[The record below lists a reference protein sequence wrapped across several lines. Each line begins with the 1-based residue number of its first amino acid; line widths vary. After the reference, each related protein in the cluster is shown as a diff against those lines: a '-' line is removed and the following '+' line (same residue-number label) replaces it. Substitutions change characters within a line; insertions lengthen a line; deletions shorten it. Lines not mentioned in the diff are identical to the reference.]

1 MLKRISFY
9 LLFLL
14 LSLGFILGLFL
25 LSRQRFPSKVADQDT
40 LSLLQPNVS
49 PDSVLG
55 RQQWQSDVRHD
66 SILFSLEKQGKYKE
80 ALIYLQGVERRR
92 GGPFSTPF
100 YLLSKGNIYYAAH
113 DYDSASHYYN
123 LASTSID
130 AHIAAEAQRRMCL
143 VEAAKGNYRLAYQFY
158 NYYHELLNLDLSQEE
173 SRDLYIKYKE
183 IQMQNQVANL
193 ELSKRWREVWLLVLS
208 LAFLITGAGA
218 YIYYSHHR
226 RKERERDLQAE
237 ALRLNQENEMLKQA
251 EELQRLRRNEAELS
265 VKQAEVL
272 QQQAELREKEAM
284 QRESL
289 FRRMSA
295 VHKIPSL
302 GKEEECQGKILLT
315 DFDWEEIRQ
324 TVDEGYYGFTRRLQK
339 DFEEL
344 TLSDLHFCCLL
355 KINVSLQDLS
365 DIYCISKTSI
375 SKKKFRLKR
384 DKFHLEESDLSLD
397 DFLRAY

>member
-1 MLKRISFY
+1 
-9 LLFLL
+9 
-14 LSLGFILGLFL
+14 
-25 LSRQRFPSKVADQDT
+25 
-40 LSLLQPNVS
+40 
-49 PDSVLG
+49 
-55 RQQWQSDVRHD
+55 
-66 SILFSLEKQGKYKE
+66 
-80 ALIYLQGVERRR
+80 
-92 GGPFSTPF
+92 
-100 YLLSKGNIYYAAH
+100 
-113 DYDSASHYYN
+113 
-123 LASTSID
+123 
-130 AHIAAEAQRRMCL
+130 
-143 VEAAKGNYRLAYQFY
+143 
-158 NYYHELLNLDLSQEE
+158 
-173 SRDLYIKYKE
+173 
-183 IQMQNQVANL
+183 
-193 ELSKRWREVWLLVLS
+193 LS

-295 VHKIPSL
+295 IHKIPSL
-302 GKEEECQGKILLT
+302 GKEGECQGKILLT

>member
-9 LLFLL
+9 ILFLL
-14 LSLGFILGLFL
+14 LSLGFILGLLL
-25 LSRQRFPSKVADQDT
+25 LSRQRIPSKAADQDT
-40 LSLLQPNVS
+40 LSTLQPKAS

-55 RQQWQSDVRHD
+55 REQWQSDVRHD
-66 SILFSLEKQGKYKE
+66 SILSSLEKQGKYKK
-80 ALIYLQGVERRR
+80 ALNYLQGVERRR

-130 AHIAAEAQRRMCL
+130 THIAAEAHRRMCL
-143 VEAAKGNYRLAYQFY
+143 LEAAKGNYRLAYQFY

-183 IQMQNQVANL
+183 VQMQNQVANL

-218 YIYYSHHR
+218 YIYYSYHR
-226 RKERERDLQAE
+226 RKEQERNLKAE
-237 ALRLNQENEMLKQA
+237 ALQLNQENKMLKQA
-251 EELQRLRRNEAELS
+251 EELQRLRRNE
-265 VKQAEVL
+265 
-272 QQQAELREKEAM
+272 AELREKEAM

-295 VHKIPSL
+295 IHKIPSL
-302 GKEEECQGKILLT
+302 GKEGECQGKILLT

-324 TVDEGYYGFTRRLQK
+324 TVDEGYYGFTLRLQK

-384 DKFHLEESDLSLD
+384 DKFHLRESDLSLD
-397 DFLRAY
+397 DYLRAY

>member
-9 LLFLL
+9 ILFLL
-14 LSLGFILGLFL
+14 LSLGFILGLL
-25 LSRQRFPSKVADQDT
+25 WLSRQRFPLKVADQDT
-40 LSLLQPNVS
+40 LSLLQPKVS

-237 ALRLNQENEMLKQA
+237 ALRLNQENEML
-251 EELQRLRRNEAELS
+251 
-265 VKQAEVL
+265 
-272 QQQAELREKEAM
+272 
-284 QRESL
+284 
-289 FRRMSA
+289 
-295 VHKIPSL
+295 
-302 GKEEECQGKILLT
+302 
-315 DFDWEEIRQ
+315 
-324 TVDEGYYGFTRRLQK
+324 
-339 DFEEL
+339 
-344 TLSDLHFCCLL
+344 
-355 KINVSLQDLS
+355 
-365 DIYCISKTSI
+365 
-375 SKKKFRLKR
+375 
-384 DKFHLEESDLSLD
+384 
-397 DFLRAY
+397 